1 MKKAMTIIMITT
13 SDCNIQCVYCY
24 SRASRR
30 NIKKFGI
37 KNIRTMI
44 RNASVGFDS
53 VEFCWHGGEPLL
65 VGKDFYQEAINAQKV
80 ETEKR
85 GVVYHNNI
93 QTNGLLLDTSW
104 IDFLQRNNFHV
115 GISLDAP
122 TDVYV
127 THRRSAVNALLKT
140 CAEIKTAGMPLG
152 VLCVVSKL
160 NVCRAE
166 EIFHFYKIIGV
177 NSFGLLPLKSVPL
190 SERPI
195 MPTNDEMFA
204 FYRNMFDLWARTE
217 NSFSSVEPLDTMMR
231 SLLGQ
236 RPRGCSFANSC
247 LKKMITI
254 DQEGNIVPCGS
265 LVEDQFML
273 GNILAQPLINTL
285 AGAKTRA
292 LAEVRTGHNAEKC
305 GRCEYTALCRGGCRA
320 DSYWATGNYG
330 GGYPFC
336 ETRKKTFDY
345 IKLFLK
351 NVSAIQQAT

>member
-1 MKKAMTIIMITT
+1 MKKAITIIMITN
-13 SDCNIQCVYCY
+13 SDCNMQCLYCY

-30 NIKKFGI
+30 NVKGFKIEDIG
-37 KNIRTMI
+37 TMI
-44 RNASVGFDS
+44 HNASVGFDS

-65 VGKDFYQEAINAQKV
+65 VGKDFYQEAINAQKA
-80 ETEKR
+80 ETGKR
-85 GVVYHNNI
+85 NIVYHNNI
-93 QTNGLLLDTSW
+93 QTNGLLLDASW

-127 THRRSAVNALLKT
+127 AHRRSDVNALLKT
-140 CAEIKTAGMPLG
+140 CVEIKTAGMPLG

-160 NVCRAE
+160 NVYRAE
-166 EIFHFYKIIGV
+166 EIFHFYKTIGV

-190 SERPI
+190 SERPM

-204 FYRNMFDLWARTE
+204 FYKNMFDLWAQTE

-285 AGAKTRA
+285 AGAKTKV
-292 LAEVRTGHNAEKC
+292 LAKVRNDHNAEKC
-305 GRCEYTALCRGGCRA
+305 GRCEYVAICRGGCRA

-330 GGYPFC
+330 GDYPFC

>member
-1 MKKAMTIIMITT
+1 MKKAITIIMITN
-13 SDCNIQCVYCY
+13 SDCNMQCLYCY

-30 NIKKFGI
+30 NVKGFKIEDIG
-37 KNIRTMI
+37 TMI

-65 VGKDFYQEAINAQKV
+65 VGKDFYQEAIKAQKA
-80 ETEKR
+80 ETGKR
-85 GVVYHNNI
+85 NIVYHNNI
-93 QTNGLLLDTSW
+93 QTNGLLLDASW

-127 THRRSAVNALLKT
+127 AHRRSDVNALLKT

-160 NVCRAE
+160 NVYRAE
-166 EIFHFYKIIGV
+166 EIFHFYKTIGV

-204 FYRNMFDLWARTE
+204 FYRNMFDLWARAE

-265 LVEDQFML
+265 LVGDQFML

-285 AGAKTRA
+285 AGAKTKA
-292 LAEVRTGHNAEKC
+292 LAKVRNDHNAEKC
-305 GRCEYTALCRGGCRA
+305 GHCEYVAICRSGCRA

-330 GGYPFC
+330 GDYPFC
-336 ETRKKTFDY
+336 ETRKKTLDY